1 MLYVR
6 ALHFAIGVFLLNQV
20 VSVIPRL
27 QATSAQVISS
37 HLYYGRVSHI
47 SGELFSREP
56 TKFTGTVNVYA
67 VILKARS
74 LSMKS
79 MFEMVETSA

>member
-47 SGELFSREP
+47 SGESDRAHHSNTL
-56 TKFTGTVNVYA
+56 N
-67 VILKARS
+67 S
-74 LSMKS
+74 LLSKGHHMGY
-79 MFEMVETSA
+79 SALSISTFDELVGGG